1 MCLICSISNACP
13 FYLRKGSSMKTKFL
27 GLISSLVLVA
37 CTASVTQQE
46 IAQAKFPPQ
55 PNQAA
60 VDKELILT

>member
-1 MCLICSISNACP
+1 
-13 FYLRKGSSMKTKFL
+13 MKTKFL